1 MKSGR
6 YLYAGAVVVALVVGL
21 GFWKPAHVKADRDHV
36 PRFRV
41 DASWPQE
48 LPAPTGYNWL
58 TWPSPGGFPNTLP
71 AGNTYPTV
79 SNTAASNTTANRWV
93 QGEVAG
99 NATDQWDNIYTINRG
114 WQTGITFGGTTYNAE
129 SGAIDG
135 NDATTA
141 HALPSPPIVALD
153 PDGKTIKDRSFGNPT
168 LWPYGTSSGAYNL
181 TNVPGVGAG
190 GRSAYMPYGSHGI
203 FVDYQ
208 GYVWTGGNGDG
219 VVQKYN
225 PAVAGPAGASATW
238 VMQIG
243 TKDVCDTTTGVCG
256 AAVSGANVALNHS
269 TTLLNEP
276 PDISVDPEVGPVS
289 GTRGDIYVADGYGN
303 ARVVVFNH
311 SGQYVGQWGTS
322 CGYTNT
328 GNGTTTPS
336 APVSAANP
344 AGVPCPAGTF
354 GTGAGHPHCVVLGN
368 DGLVYV
374 CDRPNSRIQVFKKT
388 CAGTNFTNSNPGTTI
403 AQPPIAMVISPAR
416 ETAAN
421 NYYESNQPV
430 CAPERVIYISNFPGN
445 YPTVVS
451 PKIQAA
457 LFAGTRAC
465 DMDLYPNI
473 DYLADLSPTHQKY
486 IVDTDLDGDNNYILE
501 KPTSGHGD
509 VTSTTPIVGFVGRDS
524 CGFGPCPGHNAGEF
538 AYSHTNSVDSKGNIY
553 VAETITGR
561 RIQKFVPVDDDDDDH
576 GHHDH

>member
-1 MKSGR
+1 MKSAR
-6 YLYAGAVVVALVVGL
+6 YLYAGAVLVALVVGL
-21 GFWKPAHVKADRDHV
+21 GFWNPTHVKADRDHV
-36 PRFRV
+36 PKFRV
-41 DASWPQE
+41 DATWPKE
-48 LPAPTGYNWL
+48 LPAPAGYNPVG
-58 TWPSPGGFPNTLP
+58 WPTPGGFPVTV
-71 AGNTYPTV
+71 GTTTY
-79 SNTAASNTTANRWV
+79 SAAYNTTGNRWV

-114 WQTGITFGGTTYNAE
+114 WQIGASVNGVVQNNE

-135 NDATTA
+135 NDATGA
-141 HALPSPPIVALD
+141 HALPSPPIVAFD
-153 PDGKTIKDRSFGNPT
+153 PDGRTIKERSFGNPT
-168 LWPYGTSSGAYNL
+168 LWTTPSHGAY
-181 TNVPGVGAG
+181 AG
-190 GRSAYMPYGSHGI
+190 SSAIGRSAYMPYGAHGI

-225 PAVAGPAGASATW
+225 PATAGPAGAAATF

-243 TKDVCDTTTGVCG
+243 TKDRCDTTTGVCG
-256 AAVSGANVALNHS
+256 AAVSGANVQNNSS

-276 PDISVDPEVGPVS
+276 PDISVDPEVGPIS
-289 GTRGDIYVADGYGN
+289 GTRGDIYIADGYGN
-303 ARVVVFNH
+303 SRIVVFNYL
-311 SGQYVGQWGTS
+311 GQYVGQWGTS

-336 APVSAANP
+336 APVSTANP

-368 DGLVYV
+368 DGLVYT
-374 CDRPNSRIQVFKKT
+374 CDRPNSRIQVFDKR
-388 CAGTNFTNSNPGTTI
+388 CAGTSFTNLNPGTTPS
-403 AQPPIAMVISPAR
+403 QPPPAMVINPAR

-421 NYYESNQPV
+421 NFYESNQAV
-430 CAPERVIYISNFPGN
+430 CAPVRVIYISNFPGN
-445 YPTVVS
+445 YPTVTS
-451 PKIQAA
+451 PKIAAA

-465 DMDLYPNI
+465 DFDLYPNI
-473 DYLADLSPTHQKY
+473 DYLASESPTHQKY
-486 IVDTDLDGDNNYILE
+486 GVVTDLDGDNNYLFE
-501 KPTSGHGD
+501 KPTSGTGD
-509 VTSTTPIVGFVGRDS
+509 VTSTTPMLTWIGRDS

-561 RIQKFVPVDDDDDDH
+561 RIQKFVRVDDDDDHRDDH
-576 GHHDH
+576 HDDHHDH